1 MFITDIFSAM
11 RAGKELANAET
22 WKKAQVRTSLL
33 VALLSAGVG
42 LAKAFGL
49 DIPLTAEEI
58 NAIAVVVGLIGGLFM
73 GVATVVSTT
82 RVGLP
87 ARDSDDLPGTPD
99 GIRDGTVEG
108 RPYEWIRE
116 LDDRDSFQMPDM
128 KDRG

>member
-1 MFITDIFSAM
+1 MIVTDIFSAM

-58 NAIAVVVGLIGGLFM
+58 NAIAVVVGLIGGMFM
-73 GVATVVSTT
+73 GVATLVSTT
-82 RVGLP
+82 RIGLP
-87 ARDSDDLPGTPD
+87 AKPEDRPPGTAD
-99 GIRDGTVEG
+99 GSGDGEVSG
-108 RPYEWIRE
+108 QWLRE
-116 LDDRDSFQMPDM
+116 LDDRNFDSLPDM
-128 KDRG
+128 NGRG